1 MAHEEDNG
9 MDESAESSRGWS
21 SWSDW
26 FGDAIALAQRT
37 SAVVGQVQSE
47 WEDLSRRD
55 SPWTTDTIMN
65 EVVNSWERFTPVL
78 GELVQ
83 HWVEGSSQALRE
95 GWPDVG
101 SDVAAWNSRLSGTPM
116 SEAMTPYTEVGR
128 DAADRMVQG
137 DFQSADAVETF
148 AVLGGMWAKDM
159 WRLAAEGRARTQPP
173 DPDATPKADDPAP
186 DL

>member
-1 MAHEEDNG
+1 ME
-9 MDESAESSRGWS
+9 ESAESSREWS

-26 FGDAIALAQRT
+26 FSDAMTLAQRT
-37 SAVVGQVQSE
+37 SAIVGQVQSD

-95 GWPDVG
+95 GWPDAG
-101 SDVAAWNSRLSGTPM
+101 SDLAAWSSRFAGTPM
-116 SEAMTPYTEVGR
+116 GETTTRYAEVGR
-128 DAADRMVQG
+128 DTADRMVQG
-137 DFQSADAVETF
+137 EFQSADAVETF

-159 WRLAAEGRARTQPP
+159 WRLVAEGRTRAQSSGRNAE
-173 DPDATPKADDPAP
+173 DPGVAEE
-186 DL
+186 